1 MPSGETN
8 GTEWGQTLAD
18 FTSPSLIIPFLQ
30 EGDAATVIQE
40 LSAAFQREGLLTDLL
55 PFYQAVLNR
64 EYLGHTVAERGWA
77 MPHAKAK
84 GLNRP
89 YCAGRWAPLKFWLS
103 SAQPVSLVFLF
114 AIPDTEAGVISTD
127 FRRGALKQTT
137 RAGEAIARVGRRFPD
152 VRRFGVRASGGSCGI
167 RLRQLQPI

>member
-18 FTSPSLIIPFLQ
+18 FTRPSLIIPFLQ

-89 YCAGRWAPLKFWLS
+89 YFALGRWAPPKFWLS

-114 AIPDTEAGVISTD
+114 AIPDTEARGYLNLISGVARLS
-127 FRRGALKQTT
+127 KQPELVKQLLASGDASQMFDVLG
-137 RAGEAIARVGRRFPD
+137 RVRLAARVAF
-152 VRRFGVRASGGSCGI
+152 A
-167 RLRQLQPI
+167 